1 MIDVQ
6 ENEVQLIPGRDE
18 KVADTFSAVKAAA
31 SDPRIRMV
39 DTTML
44 YAPRSGGVKRYL
56 LAKKTWIEANR
67 PGVAH
72 TLIVP
77 GARYRARANGVLSLQ
92 APKLPFGDGYRWPPS
107 IRRWSAWVAATRPHL
122 IEAGDPY
129 TPGQAAL
136 EAGQRAGAPVIGFC
150 HSDPAAL
157 AALHFGEWAK
167 KPVEKRWSKLFS
179 QFDRVISPSR
189 YIARRLEE
197 ARVANIVVQPLG
209 VEVDTFRPE
218 RADREGLLKQLG
230 LGADAR
236 LLVFAGRPAREKN
249 IDVLIRAVQMLGDP
263 YHLVLVG
270 AGMGLPREERVIS
283 LPYESDPRAVARIIG
298 GCDAFVHANDHE
310 PFGLIVLE
318 AMACG
323 RAVVG
328 VNAGGVAETVDRE
341 VGELADAAEPK
352 AFAAAVE
359 ALFERD
365 VEAIGQAARVRA
377 VERFAWSRVFEDLC
391 MVYGEV
397 SGQAA
402 FVQPGE
408 AYPVH

>member
-6 ENEVQLIPGRDE
+6 ESEVQLIPGRDE
-18 KVADTFSAVKAAA
+18 KVANAFSAVKGA
-31 SDPRIRMV
+31 SADPRTRMV

-56 LAKKTWIEANR
+56 MAKKAWLETNR
-67 PGVAH
+67 PEIAH
-72 TLIVP
+72 TLVVP
-77 GARYRARANGVLSLQ
+77 GARYHARPGLLTLQ
-92 APKLPFGDGYRWPPS
+92 APKLPFGDGYRWPTS
-107 IRRWSAWVAATRPHL
+107 VKRWSAWVSAMRPHL

-167 KPVEKRWSKLFS
+167 KPVEKRWSRLFS

-189 YIARRLEE
+189 YIAQRLEE
-197 ARVANIVVQPLG
+197 ARVPNIVVQPLG
-209 VEVDTFRPE
+209 VEIDTFRPE
-218 RADREGLLKQLG
+218 RADRAGLLKQLG

-249 IDVLIRAVQMLGDP
+249 IDVLIRAVQKLGAP

-270 AGMGLPREERVIS
+270 AGMGLPREDRVIS
-283 LPYESDPRAVARIIG
+283 LPYESDPKAVARIVAS
-298 GCDAFVHANDHE
+298 CDAFVHANDRE

-328 VNAGGVAETVDRE
+328 VASGGVAETVDRK
-341 VGELADAAEPK
+341 VGELAEAADAA
-352 AFAAAVE
+352 AFAAAIE

-365 VEAIGQAARVRA
+365 VEAVGRAARLRA

-391 MVYGEV
+391 MVYGQV

-402 FVQPGE
+402 FVRSGE
-408 AYPVH
+408 SHPVH